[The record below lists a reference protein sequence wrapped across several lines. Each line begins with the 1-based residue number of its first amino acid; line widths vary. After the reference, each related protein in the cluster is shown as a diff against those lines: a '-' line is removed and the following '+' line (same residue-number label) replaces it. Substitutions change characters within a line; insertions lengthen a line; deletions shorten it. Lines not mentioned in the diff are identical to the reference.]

1 MIREDT
7 HGRNIVAEITVTP
20 VEPARIATD
29 AARWGQQAPR
39 RDVPQRRPRRNGNLP
54 PAIAAAL
61 PDVDAEACEVL
72 YETDAEGALLGVVV
86 RDTATHQVLA
96 TFDVAQLA
104 HLVAATGQRG
114 VLFESRG

>member
-7 HGRNIVAEITVTP
+7 HGRFSVADTTVTR

-39 RDVPQRRPRRNGNLP
+39 RDVPQRRPRRHGNLP

-72 YETDAEGALLGVVV
+72 YETDGEGALLGVIV
-86 RDTATHQVLA
+86 RDAATHQVLA